1 MKSGKTLWE
10 ELCYKYSEG
19 VQQARGF
26 QQTWDAVQ
34 PYVDTEVFND
44 VQKRLKQQTLDAMWW
59 RDACLLYFQEYSQM
73 PIPYELERP
82 VYNLDELKQFTIDI
96 DNHEN
101 APHGFK

>member
-19 VQQARGF
+19 VQQARSF
-26 QQTWDAVQ
+26 QQTWDAAQ
-34 PYVDTEVFND
+34 PYVDADTFKQ
-44 VQKRLKQQTLDAMWW
+44 VQEKLKQQTLDAMWW
-59 RDACLLYFQEYSQM
+59 RDACLLYFQEFANM
-73 PIPYELERP
+73 PIPLELERP
-82 VYNLDELKQFTIDI
+82 LYNIDEMKSFKIEI